1 MTVSGRTMTL
11 IQTNAALNSG
21 NSGGP
26 LINGY
31 GQVIGINT
39 MKIGA
44 FSDYAGVEGL
54 GFAIPSTVVKDVVEQ
69 IIDQGYVSGRPTIGI
84 LGDSVDTFYQYYYRL
99 PAGLYIN
106 TVEPG
111 TPAHRAGI
119 EPGDILISIDD
130 IRITDMDTLNSVI
143 FRHEVG
149 DVVTVVIYRG
159 GQKATVELRLTE
171 DKG

>member
-1 MTVSGRTMTL
+1 
-11 IQTNAALNSG
+11 
-21 NSGGP
+21 
-26 LINGY
+26 
-31 GQVIGINT
+31 
-39 MKIGA
+39 
-44 FSDYAGVEGL
+44 
-54 GFAIPSTVVKDVVEQ
+54 
-69 IIDQGYVSGRPTIGI
+69 
-84 LGDSVDTFYQYYYRL
+84 
-99 PAGLYIN
+99 
-106 TVEPG
+106 VEPG

-149 DVVTVVIYRG
+149 DVVTVVIYRS